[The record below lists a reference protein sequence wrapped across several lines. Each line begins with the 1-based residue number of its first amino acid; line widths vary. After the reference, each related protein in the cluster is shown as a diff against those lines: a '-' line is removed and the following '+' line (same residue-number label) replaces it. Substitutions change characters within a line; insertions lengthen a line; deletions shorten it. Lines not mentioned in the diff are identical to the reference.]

1 VKLKLSKKLKPAS
14 LVLKTKV
21 YIVTFLLF
29 AFVVNASAQCA
40 MCKAQL
46 ESNDGEVGNGINSG
60 ILYLMVIPYLLLTA
74 LVLVFFKG
82 KIRSS
87 LRKFFKR

>member
-1 VKLKLSKKLKPAS
+1 MR
-14 LVLKTKV
+14 TKV
-21 YIVTFLLF
+21 YIAVFFFF

-46 ESNDGEVGNGINSG
+46 ESNDGEVGGGINSG

-74 LVLVFFKG
+74 LALVFFKG
-82 KIRSS
+82 RIRSS
-87 LRKFFKR
+87 LRKFLKR

>member
-1 VKLKLSKKLKPAS
+1 MNKIVFI
-14 LVLKTKV
+14 VLA
-21 YIVTFLLF
+21 L
-29 AFVVNASAQCA
+29 AFVILLSDDMTAQCA

-46 ESNDGEVGNGINSG
+46 ESSDGEVGNGINSG

-74 LVLVFFKG
+74 IALVFFKG

-87 LRKFFKR
+87 LKSFFNK